1 MGGGRRYHYPKWV
14 WSPAGG
20 WWASPANWKRN
31 TAIYFGVS
39 AVIISAGWLY
49 SEQNTVSVDI
59 DQHCGL
65 IRVSMIPFCIMSTV
79 QEFVILGLREK

>member
-39 AVIISAGWLY
+39 AVIISAGWMY
-49 SEQNTVSVDI
+49 SEQNTVSERIIDI
-59 DQHCGL
+59 V
-65 IRVSMIPFCIMSTV
+65 VSS
-79 QEFVILGLREK
+79 ESR